1 MIRYQTE
8 KGMVNFEPQVFGMIA
23 MDIALKREEIYAVT
37 NSRGKVI
44 RQKENGRESVN
55 YIEVIPSEH
64 SDGIDLRIYVIM
76 NFGKS
81 ISTAA
86 QEFGREVREQIRSI
100 TGFPVGDLTMIVTG
114 VRSKKIAR
122 RDLEIKC

>member
-8 KGMVNFEPQVFGMIA
+8 KGMVILEPQVFALIA

-37 NSRGKVI
+37 NARGKVI
-44 RQKENGRESVN
+44 RQRENGRENIN
-55 YIEVIPSEH
+55 YIEVTPSEQ
-64 SDGIDLRIYVIM
+64 SDGVDLKIYVIM

-86 QEFGREVREQIRSI
+86 QEFGRAVREQIRSI
-100 TGFPVGDLTMIVTG
+100 TGVPVGDLTMIVTG

>member
-1 MIRYQTE
+1 M
-8 KGMVNFEPQVFGMIA
+8 
-23 MDIALKREEIYAVT
+23 L
-37 NSRGKVI
+37 
-44 RQKENGRESVN
+44 
-55 YIEVIPSEH
+55 
-64 SDGIDLRIYVIM
+64 YVIM

-86 QEFGREVREQIRSI
+86 QEFGRAVREQIRSI
-100 TGFPVGDLTMIVTG
+100 TGVPVGDLTMIVTG